1 MAVLKVIRSLYT
13 NLGSLHVLVS
23 PQAALVNG
31 LRSSGD
37 SAVSISSHHD
47 TAAAAE
53 EVEAEAPRIE
63 LSTTDLKKQS
73 KNSADQLINNNNN
86 NVEDSS
92 THAPNR
98 LSAPTTTGSLSR
110 LFQKRS
116 HKSTT
121 DVVVDKRC
129 DSNRCET
136 ASPSHCLF
144 SDIQTDPSGHRTNL
158 DD

>member
-13 NLGSLHVLVS
+13 NLGSSHVLVS

-37 SAVSISSHHD
+37 SAVSITSHHD
-47 TAAAAE
+47 PATTAAAAE

-86 NVEDSS
+86 VEDSS

-116 HKSTT
+116 HKSTN
-121 DVVVDKRC
+121 DVVVVNEDKRC
-129 DSNRCET
+129 DSNRCDSFT
-136 ASPSHCLF
+136 NSYIQAQLF
-144 SDIQTDPSGHRTNL
+144 L
-158 DD
+158 DSVINH